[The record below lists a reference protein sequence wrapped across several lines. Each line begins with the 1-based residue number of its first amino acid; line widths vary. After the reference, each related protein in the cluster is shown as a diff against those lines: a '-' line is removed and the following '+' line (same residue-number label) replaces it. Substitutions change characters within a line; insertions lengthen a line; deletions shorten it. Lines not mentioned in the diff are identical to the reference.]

1 MFEEYEATVLHRIL
15 KPTTIITEIVLGVL
29 LLVTFYLEIERK
41 MTF

>member
-29 LLVTFYLEIERK
+29 LLVTKNDFLAEK
-41 MTF
+41 MA